1 MENID
6 INNNGTIESIKNK
19 KEYKR
24 NSIKIYLSGA
34 SNNKKAEDEINNAE
48 KEIRRIINI
57 LQDSVQCEVIN
68 PLKSNIN
75 KSTKWKDTIK
85 NNIKLLVDADI
96 LVDMDND
103 NYKSSMLE
111 KIIATSLDIK
121 IIPFNMIGKTLY
133 ELSE

>member
-103 NYKSSMLE
+103 NSKSSMLE